1 MFSFNMSANNTN
13 AKLARVISPV
23 AYGGTP
29 WSRRALATGNGVG
42 AVQVSSPSGVSKL
55 NLPITNII
63 ECNDKLVRI
72 MADAIHSTQELKSL
86 HASAYARERGIC
98 DCYGARLCWT
108 LQLTPHSKSS
118 LSSLTFR
125 REKGLAL
132 SSHLFDH

>member
-1 MFSFNMSANNTN
+1 MFSFNVSANNTN

-42 AVQVSSPSGVSKL
+42 AAQVSSPAGVSKL

-72 MADAIHSTQELKSL
+72 MADAINSTQELKSL
-86 HASAYARERGIC
+86 HVSAYAREQIFATC
-98 DCYGARLCWT
+98 ITA
-108 LQLTPHSKSS
+108 
-118 LSSLTFR
+118 
-125 REKGLAL
+125 
-132 SSHLFDH
+132 

>member
-1 MFSFNMSANNTN
+1 MFSFNVSANNTN

-86 HASAYARERGIC
+86 HASAYARERDFTTLLFLGIYQLKLN
-98 DCYGARLCWT
+98 CYQIY
-108 LQLTPHSKSS
+108 LQ
-118 LSSLTFR
+118 
-125 REKGLAL
+125 
-132 SSHLFDH
+132 HL

>member
-1 MFSFNMSANNTN
+1 MFSFNVSANNTN

-63 ECNDKLVRI
+63 ECKINWFVSWLMPSI
-72 MADAIHSTQELKSL
+72 QLKSSRVFTHPHMRESEVFTTVMGPVML
-86 HASAYARERGIC
+86 DPAVNSAQQKFAIVAHIQER
-98 DCYGARLCWT
+98 
-108 LQLTPHSKSS
+108 
-118 LSSLTFR
+118 
-125 REKGLAL
+125 KGLAL

>member
-1 MFSFNMSANNTN
+1 MFSFNVSANNTN

-63 ECNDKLVRI
+63 ECKINWFVSWLMPSI
-72 MADAIHSTQELKSL
+72 QLKSSRVFT
-86 HASAYARERGIC
+86 HPHMRENEVFTNVMVPGYVGPC
-98 DCYGARLCWT
+98 
-108 LQLTPHSKSS
+108 S
-118 LSSLTFR
+118 
-125 REKGLAL
+125 
-132 SSHLFDH
+132 

>member
-1 MFSFNMSANNTN
+1 MFSFNVSANNTN

-29 WSRRALATGNGVG
+29 WSRRALTTGNGIG

-72 MADAIHSTQELKSL
+72 MADAIHSTYIQLKSSRVFT
-86 HASAYARERGIC
+86 HPHMRESR
-98 DCYGARLCWT
+98 YLRL
-108 LQLTPHSKSS
+108 L
-118 LSSLTFR
+118 
-125 REKGLAL
+125 
-132 SSHLFDH
+132 

>member
-1 MFSFNMSANNTN
+1 MFSFNVSANNTN

-86 HASAYARERGIC
+86 HASAYARDQVFTTIINH
-98 DCYGARLCWT
+98 Y
-108 LQLTPHSKSS
+108 
-118 LSSLTFR
+118 
-125 REKGLAL
+125 
-132 SSHLFDH
+132 LFTRQITQ

>member
-1 MFSFNMSANNTN
+1 MFSFNVSANNTN
-13 AKLARVISPV
+13 AKVARVISPV

-29 WSRRALATGNGVG
+29 RSRRALATGNGVG

-86 HASAYARERGIC
+86 HASAYARDQVFATSRPV
-98 DCYGARLCWT
+98 DVT
-108 LQLTPHSKSS
+108 VPP
-118 LSSLTFR
+118 
-125 REKGLAL
+125 
-132 SSHLFDH
+132 